1 MCIYFFVF
9 ALKIWRVSES
19 FISLGKIFH
28 IIGAKEDIDSVPY
41 LTDLQLFECY
51 TTLIVKEL
59 PCNKKI
65 KSFTSISK
73 TFITY
78 ITITVTNIS
87 NNIIKP
93 YYGIIK
99 LFQVLIIVKKKKK
112 FSRTIIFIWGS
123 SITLNKEAF
132 LDFKNIL
139 LISICQNGKLIK
151 VK

>member
-112 FSRTIIFIWGS
+112 KKSLAELLFSFRTVLSRLIRKLS
-123 SITLNKEAF
+123 
-132 LDFKNIL
+132 
-139 LISICQNGKLIK
+139 LISRIYF
-151 VK
+151 

>member
-78 ITITVTNIS
+78 ITITVANIS

-99 LFQVLIIVKKKKK
+99 LFQVLIIVKKKKSLAELL
-112 FSRTIIFIWGS
+112 FSFGAVLSRLIRKLS
-123 SITLNKEAF
+123 
-132 LDFKNIL
+132 
-139 LISICQNGKLIK
+139 LISRIYF
-151 VK
+151 

>member
-59 PCNKKI
+59 PCNKK
-65 KSFTSISK
+65 
-73 TFITY
+73 
-78 ITITVTNIS
+78 N
-87 NNIIKP
+87 
-93 YYGIIK
+93 
-99 LFQVLIIVKKKKK
+99 Q
-112 FSRTIIFIWGS
+112 IFY
-123 SITLNKEAF
+123 F
-132 LDFKNIL
+132 YFKNFHNL
-139 LISICQNGKLIK
+139 HKYNRNKHIK
-151 VK
+151 

>member
-9 ALKIWRVSES
+9 ALNVWRVSES

-112 FSRTIIFIWGS
+112 KKFSRTIIFI
-123 SITLNKEAF
+123 
-132 LDFKNIL
+132 
-139 LISICQNGKLIK
+139 
-151 VK
+151 